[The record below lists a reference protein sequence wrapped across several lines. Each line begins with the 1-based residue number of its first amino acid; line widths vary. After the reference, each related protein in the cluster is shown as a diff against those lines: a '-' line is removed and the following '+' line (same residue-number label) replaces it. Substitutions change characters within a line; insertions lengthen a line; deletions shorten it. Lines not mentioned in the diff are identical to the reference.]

1 MRAPRHA
8 LVNHSGGAS
17 LAGET
22 RFLLPTMSPCLQ
34 PSICVRR
41 APRLSQIVRALKA
54 GRAVIGQ
61 GFTQARADAYDEWSS
76 RTMSDA
82 PLMAYSPMV
91 DARAE
96 DYLSA
101 ATTRPE
107 LNLPKPA
114 KAAFKSKSAGS
125 KSGGPDSIFPQAG
138 RRTHTAMNSTDA
150 LNLHSSP
157 ESCVEAAH
165 RAAAFG
171 TPPTSAALS
180 HGMFSRL
187 TPRRR
192 RASRTLARIGH
203 FSICPP
209 AGL

>member
-1 MRAPRHA
+1 MRTCLSPSPRLRRLARPTLCAHA
-8 LVNHSGGAS
+8 LGA
-17 LAGET
+17 GQGT
-22 RFLLPTMSPCLQ
+22 
-34 PSICVRR
+34 
-41 APRLSQIVRALKA
+41 
-54 GRAVIGQ
+54 IGQ
-61 GFTQARADAYDEWSS
+61 GLEPLRAVAYDDRS
-76 RTMSDA
+76 RVAVSDA

-96 DYLSA
+96 DYLSDA
-101 ATTRPE
+101 ETRAD
-107 LNLPKPA
+107 LNLLQPSPA
-114 KAAFKSKSAGS
+114 KFEFKTAGS
-125 KSGGPDSIFPQAG
+125 KSGGPDSIFPRPG
-138 RRTHTAMNSTDA
+138 RRPLTAMNSTEA
-150 LNLHSSP
+150 LKLHSSP

-180 HGMFSRL
+180 HGMLSRL

-209 AGL
+209 IGL